1 MNSAVEGLE
10 VRSPS
15 KLFKALGDPTRL
27 RIVALLAQAELC
39 VCHIEAALGLPQPT
53 VSRHLAVLR
62 NAGVVEPERRG
73 TWMFY
78 QLADQTDR
86 VARRQLRGLVT
97 AFREND
103 ELRAEVRRLLR
114 SKGPDACR

>member
-1 MNSAVEGLE
+1 MSTAVADLE
-10 VRSPS
+10 VGSPS

-27 RIVALLAQAELC
+27 RIVALLSQAELC
-39 VCHIEAALGLPQPT
+39 VCHIEAALDLPQPT

-78 QLADQTDR
+78 GVARQTDPMS
-86 VARRQLRGLVT
+86 RRQMRRLLST
-97 AFREND
+97 FRANETIK
-103 ELRAEVRRLLR
+103 AEVRRLLR
-114 SKGPDACR
+114 AKGPEACR